1 MRRSNR
7 TQRFESRKE
16 PTLARESLER
26 RWREHL
32 AEEPRLAKL
41 VTAQGNSREPF
52 HRWLPY
58 RQGFSPGLVRLFLN
72 EAGRELGN
80 DPLLDPFSGSGTTI
94 TESAR
99 LRRQAIGVEA
109 IPALAFL
116 AEAKFEQSWTQP
128 PAFDESVTWETIADR
143 LESPLHRSAL
153 MIAHAR
159 RHTASGDLNVGAPS
173 IAQSLVTVDAMIRED
188 LHYPMPLLN
197 ESRHGDAREL
207 DDIDDESISGII
219 TSPPY
224 LSRYD
229 YTRTNDP
236 IETVYRHWYGSP
248 ACSIRETQIRAT
260 PRHADG
266 EESSGQLH
274 LAAAEARDVLIAAG
288 YRQQAQV
295 VLDYFTDMR
304 AVLEGA
310 HRVLSTNGP
319 AWFVIGGVRLKNI
332 YVPADLII
340 ADMAGEAGFSVEG
353 LRVARELNPIRR
365 KFGSAGHL
373 APRESLIALRKA

>member
-1 MRRSNR
+1 MPRSNR
-7 TQRFESRKE
+7 TERFESTKE

-26 RWREHL
+26 RWRDQL
-32 AEEPRLAKL
+32 AEEPRLATL
-41 VTAQGNSREPF
+41 VTGQGNAREPF

-58 RQGFSPGLVRLFLN
+58 RQGFSPGLIRLFLS

-80 DPLLDPFSGSGTTI
+80 ESLLDPFSGSGTTI
-94 TESAR
+94 TECAR
-99 LRRQAIGVEA
+99 QRRPAIGVEA

-116 AEAKFEQSWTQP
+116 GAAKFEQTWP
-128 PAFDESVTWETIADR
+128 ALPAFDESYTWEAIADR
-143 LESPLHRSAL
+143 LELPLHRAAL

-159 RHTASGDLNVGAPS
+159 RHTASGALNRAAPS
-173 IAQSLVTVDAMIRED
+173 IAKSLAAVAEMIRED
-188 LHYPMPLLN
+188 LCQPLALAN

-207 DDIDDESISGII
+207 DGIDNESVGGII

-229 YTRTNDP
+229 YIRTNDP
-236 IETVYRHWYGSP
+236 LETVYLHWYGAS
-248 ACSIRETQIRAT
+248 ADSIRQFQVRAT
-260 PRHADG
+260 PLRRDG
-266 EESSGQLH
+266 EEPAVPLH
-274 LAAAEARDVLIAAG
+274 PAAAEARDVLAANG
-288 YRQQAQV
+288 HRQQAQA

-304 AVLEGA
+304 AVLGGA

-319 AWFVIGGVRLKNI
+319 AWFIIGGVRLKDV
-332 YVPADLII
+332 YLPADLIV
-340 ADMAGEAGFSVEG
+340 ADMAREAGFAVEA

-373 APRESLIALRKA
+373 APRESLIVLRKA